1 MRLEVATDPQT
12 AETIGRWVAKR
23 IPAMQGAT
31 FGPCAAMGV
40 LDARSIPI
48 AGVVFHEY
56 LPGYKS
62 ISMSIAADSP
72 KWLSRSIISGILSYP
87 FGTLGAQRITAV
99 TAPRESAASIVRFL
113 LKFGFQQEGRVRK
126 GLGNTDA
133 IVWGLLSSEWS
144 TSRFNLARQVE
155 RKGRRR
161 RRRGTLSLGAQ
172 ALH

>member
-1 MRLEVATDPQT
+1 MKLKVATDTQT
-12 AETIGRWVAKR
+12 AETIGRWVAAR
-23 IPAMQGAT
+23 IPAMQGGT
-31 FGPCAAMGV
+31 FGPCAAMGI
-40 LDARSIPI
+40 LNERQIPI

-56 LPGYKS
+56 LPGYRS

-87 FGTLGAQRITAV
+87 FGTLGVQRITAV

-126 GLGNTDA
+126 GLGDTDA
-133 IVWGLLSSEWS
+133 IVWGLLASEWKI
-144 TSRFNLARQVE
+144 SRFNLARQVE

-161 RRRGTLSLGAQ
+161 RRRGTLSLGVS